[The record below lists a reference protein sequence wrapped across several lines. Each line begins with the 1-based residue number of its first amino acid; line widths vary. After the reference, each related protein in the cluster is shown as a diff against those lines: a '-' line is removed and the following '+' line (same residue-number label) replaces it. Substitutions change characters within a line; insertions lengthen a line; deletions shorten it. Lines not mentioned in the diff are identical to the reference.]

1 MNSLG
6 LRVPA
11 SRRHVLALLLVTLVW
26 GATFPVLKVAT
37 AQLSGVEV
45 SALRFALAGL
55 CLLPWAWRAPRSAW
69 RDGTWLGAL
78 ALTSYVAQA
87 YGLQF
92 ISSNR
97 SAFLTS
103 LNVLMVPL
111 FGMALGQPRVGRVL
125 AAAALACAGVALM
138 SWDGGANLPADAAT
152 VAGAVAYALY
162 VMALSR
168 RAARHP
174 ALTLAATQMVCMALL
189 GLLWML
195 LDGAGSARLNT
206 LPARLRPDIL
216 AGLVYLGLVATALM
230 LWLQAWAQR
239 YVAAEQA
246 AVVYAMEPVFAALFA
261 WLWLAET
268 LSVRA
273 ACGAAVVLAALL
285 LSEWKSRPD

>member
-1 MNSLG
+1 
-6 LRVPA
+6 LRRP
-11 SRRHVLALLLVTLVW
+11 VLALLLVTLVW

-45 SALRFALAGL
+45 CALRFALAGV
-55 CLLPWAWRAPRSAW
+55 CLLPWAWRALPGAW
-69 RDGTWLGAL
+69 ADGAWLGTL
-78 ALTSYVAQA
+78 VLVSYVAQA
-87 YGLQF
+87 YGLET

-111 FGMALGQPRVGRVL
+111 FGMALGQPLVARVL
-125 AAAALACAGVALM
+125 AAAALACAGLALM
-138 SWDGGANLPADAAT
+138 SWDGGANWRADVAT
-152 VAGAVAYALY
+152 VAGAAAFACY

-168 RAARHP
+168 RAARHAP
-174 ALTLAATQMVCMALL
+174 LSLAATQMVCMGLL

-195 LDGAGSARLNT
+195 LDTPSARLQT
-206 LPARLRPDIL
+206 LPARLNPEIL
-216 AGLVYLGLVATALM
+216 AGLVYLGVVASALM

-239 YVAAEQA
+239 EVVAEQA
-246 AVVYAMEPVFAALFA
+246 AIIYAMEPVFAALFG

-268 LSVRA
+268 LTLRA

-285 LSEWKSRPD
+285 LSEYKAASD

>member
-1 MNSLG
+1 M
-6 LRVPA
+6 
-11 SRRHVLALLLVTLVW
+11 LALLLVTLVW